1 MSDAEWP
8 QFVFL
13 DASWGGPYG
22 MYAVE
27 AGTFVSNDD
36 FESPIWDEACESE
49 PTTYLH
55 RDAARAWAG
64 LVMWCKL
71 DWPPTPVSKTVEGVR
86 FMIKV
91 YDGCRAWQAL
101 RDFLDGTA
109 EQWQQAVDDA
119 YDEGREDAKR
129 GLWDDDD

>member
-1 MSDAEWP
+1 MSDADARKWRAWVLMPRHRRMKPEEW
-8 QFVFL
+8 Q
-13 DASWGGPYG
+13 PYN
-22 MYAVE
+22 E
-27 AGTFVSNDD
+27 A
-36 FESPIWDEACESE
+36 EAHGVD
-49 PTTYLH
+49 TYLH

-91 YDGCRAWQAL
+91 YDECRAWQAL

-109 EQWQQAVDDA
+109 EQWMARVRVASIHD
-119 YDEGREDAKR
+119 
-129 GLWDDDD
+129 